1 MLDTNMGTM
10 GIVPIAFSLFTV
22 IFSLLIV
29 WFFLSRASVRANEQ
43 IRLLQDIVEQQ
54 KQQTELLKALLA
66 NATGTSDFQSDSDIV
81 SPLDFKGV
89 IPER

>member
-22 IFSLLIV
+22 IFFLIV

-54 KQQTELLKALLA
+54 KQQTELLKVLLA

>member
-22 IFSLLIV
+22 IFFLIV

-66 NATGTSDFQSDSDIV
+66 NATGTSYFQSDSDIV

>member
-1 MLDTNMGTM
+1 MLESNMG
-10 GIVPIAFSLFTV
+10 GLSVVPIVLSLFTV
-22 IFSLLIV
+22 IFFLIV

-43 IRLLQDIVEQQ
+43 IRLLQEMAEQQ

-66 NATGTSDFQSDSDIV
+66 NATGVSDEQNESDIV
-81 SPLDFKGV
+81 SPLDFKGF

>member
-1 MLDTNMGTM
+1 MLETNMGAM
-10 GIVPIAFSLFTV
+10 GIFPIALSLFTV
-22 IFSLLIV
+22 IFFLIV

-43 IRLLQDIVEQQ
+43 VRLLQDLLEQQ

-66 NATGTSDFQSDSDIV
+66 NATGVSDFESDSDSI

>member
-22 IFSLLIV
+22 IFFLIV

-66 NATGTSDFQSDSDIV
+66 NATGASDVQSDSDIV

>member
-1 MLDTNMGTM
+1 M
-10 GIVPIAFSLFTV
+10 
-22 IFSLLIV
+22 
-29 WFFLSRASVRANEQ
+29 RANEQ

>member
-1 MLDTNMGTM
+1 M
-10 GIVPIAFSLFTV
+10 
-22 IFSLLIV
+22 
-29 WFFLSRASVRANEQ
+29 RANEQ

-54 KQQTELLKALLA
+54 RQQTELLKSLLE
-66 NATGTSDFQSDSDIV
+66 NATGVSDGQSDSDIL

>member
-1 MLDTNMGTM
+1 MLDTNMGAM
-10 GIVPIAFSLFTV
+10 GIVPIALSLFTV
-22 IFSLLIV
+22 IFFLIV

-43 IRLLQDIVEQQ
+43 IRLLQDIAEQQ

-66 NATGTSDFQSDSDIV
+66 NATGASDFESDSDIV

>member
-1 MLDTNMGTM
+1 MLESNMG
-10 GIVPIAFSLFTV
+10 GLSVVPIALSLFTV
-22 IFSLLIV
+22 IFFLIV

-43 IRLLQDIVEQQ
+43 IRLLQEMTEQQ

-66 NATGTSDFQSDSDIV
+66 NATGVNDGQNESDIV
-81 SPLDFKGV
+81 SPLDFKGF

>member
-1 MLDTNMGTM
+1 MLESNMG
-10 GIVPIAFSLFTV
+10 GLNVVPIALSLFTV
-22 IFSLLIV
+22 IFFLIV

-43 IRLLQDIVEQQ
+43 IRLLQEMAEQQ

-66 NATGTSDFQSDSDIV
+66 NATGVNDGQNESDIV
-81 SPLDFKGV
+81 SPLDFKGF

>member
-22 IFSLLIV
+22 IFFLIV

-43 IRLLQDIVEQQ
+43 IRLLQDIAEQQ

-66 NATGTSDFQSDSDIV
+66 NATGVSDFQSDSDIV

>member
-22 IFSLLIV
+22 IFFLIV
-29 WFFLSRASVRANEQ
+29 WLFLSRTSVRANEQ

>member
-10 GIVPIAFSLFTV
+10 GIVPITFSLFTV
-22 IFSLLIV
+22 IFFLIV

>member
-1 MLDTNMGTM
+1 MLETNMGVM
-10 GIVPIAFSLFTV
+10 GIFPIALSLLTV
-22 IFSLLIV
+22 IFFLIV

-43 IRLLQDIVEQQ
+43 IRLLEDIVEQQ
-54 KQQTELLKALLA
+54 KQQTELLKALLK
-66 NATGTSDFQSDSDIV
+66 NATGASEDQSDSDMI

>member
-1 MLDTNMGTM
+1 MLDTNMGTTD
-10 GIVPIAFSLFTV
+10 IVPIAFSLFSV
-22 IFSLLIV
+22 IFFLMV

-66 NATGTSDFQSDSDIV
+66 NATGSSDFQSDSDIV

>member
-10 GIVPIAFSLFTV
+10 GIAPIAFSLFSV
-22 IFSLLIV
+22 IFFLIV
-29 WFFLSRASVRANEQ
+29 CFFLSRASVRANEQ

-54 KQQTELLKALLA
+54 KQQTELLKALLS
-66 NATGTSDFQSDSDIV
+66 NATGSSDFQSDSDIV